1 MSKNKKNHRYSFSR
15 SRRIIL
21 ASASPRR
28 VKLLKQV
35 GLNFIVAKPAL
46 DEIKLMR
53 KFKTFGP
60 KKLVKILSLAK
71 ALWVCLNLSL
81 KGNEIIVGFDTA
93 IEYKKKMIGKPK
105 NKKDAL
111 KIILELSNKEH
122 QVHTGIGIIDLK
134 KKYIIS
140 DSETTKV
147 SMKKILKHEALS
159 YINTKEPMDKA
170 GAYAIQGK
178 GKKLVKKIQGDY
190 FNVVGLPLKKFL
202 SLIS

>member
-1 MSKNKKNHRYSFSR
+1 MSKKKKNHRYNFSR
-15 SRRIIL
+15 NRKIVL

-28 VKLLKQV
+28 IKLLKQI
-35 GLNFIVAKPAL
+35 GLNFVVAKPDL
-46 DEIKLMR
+46 DENKLMR
-53 KFKTFGP
+53 KFETFGP

-71 ALWVCLNLSL
+71 ALWVCLNMSL

-111 KIILELSNKEH
+111 NIILKLSNKEH
-122 QVHTGIGIIDLK
+122 KVHTGIGLIDLK

-147 SMKKILKHEALS
+147 YMKKILKHEALS
-159 YINTKEPMDKA
+159 YIKTKEPLDKA

-190 FNVVGLPLKKFL
+190 FNVVGLPLKRFL